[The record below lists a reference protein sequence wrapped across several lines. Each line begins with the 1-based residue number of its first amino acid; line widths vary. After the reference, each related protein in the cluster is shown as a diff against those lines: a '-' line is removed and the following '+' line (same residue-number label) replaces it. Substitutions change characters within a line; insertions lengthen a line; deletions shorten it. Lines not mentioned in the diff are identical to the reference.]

1 MDTKKRKRKQVLK
14 FVPDVT
20 IADKIKQYFD
30 KGLTAE
36 FTSRMDG
43 TANIKTCIKYFR
55 YWREEVT
62 TRNMQEISERQ
73 RQVRYHFLGVYDQI
87 IYDTLAQKGKFIKA
101 MKEDEKYH
109 ENLNKQLLEEQV
121 HIKELLPY
129 KPDEFLE
136 IMFLRINRFY
146 SDLLMAK
153 GALESA
159 PFIDEETTEATIAEM
174 QKQLETITKEQKK
187 E

>member
-1 MDTKKRKRKQVLK
+1 M
-14 FVPDVT
+14 PDVT